1 MIDKSATGVNDTEM
15 RILSAA
21 EAEFTNKGFA
31 GARTTTIAEAAGV
44 THAMLH
50 YYFRTKEK
58 LFERIVSEKAGAL
71 KEIVLMSM
79 QDIDL
84 PFEEFL
90 KKLISSHLDFVSS
103 NPELPRLLISEV
115 YTNSKRSKFFIEQVN
130 NMAPVL
136 IAGLQKKIDEAV
148 AQGRCRPTDAR
159 TLMLDIVSL
168 NIFPFIVTP
177 VIKQAFG
184 DYMNDSTEFIERRK
198 ADNFNAVMAMLRP

>member
-1 MIDKSATGVNDTEM
+1 
-15 RILSAA
+15 
-21 EAEFTNKGFA
+21 
-31 GARTTTIAEAAGV
+31 
-44 THAMLH
+44 
-50 YYFRTKEK
+50 
-58 LFERIVSEKAGAL
+58 
-71 KEIVLMSM
+71 
-79 QDIDL
+79 
-84 PFEEFL
+84 
-90 KKLISSHLDFVSS
+90 ISSHLDFVSS

-148 AQGRCRPTDAR
+148 AQGSCRPTDAR